1 MICKKLLSALFPLL
15 ITSLLGA
22 APGTVQERFQ
32 DQVGAVT
39 VAPVAESATLQL
51 PFITWGGD
59 TATFHA
65 NGGLKTRPGTI
76 FQKLG
81 LGFELTP
88 GDDFIGQVRN
98 YMSGKT
104 PYLRGTFRMMGL
116 ASEVIGSDPRTKG
129 VVVMQM
135 TWSAGDHMVGREAI
149 KQLGDLKGKRI
160 AIQNGGPHVGMLDD
174 VLRSA
179 NLGWDDIQV
188 VWASDLTGEKGPAAL
203 FRKDPEI
210 DACFVISPDMI
221 GLTGGL
227 DATGTGAEGTV
238 RGSRVVISTAQLSRS
253 IADVYVC
260 RKDYYDSHREQVT
273 KFVAGYLK
281 ACEEVVKMKN
291 AWEKGGSKEYEA
303 LLQMT
308 QDIYGADVIP
318 TLEEDAHGLIADCS
332 FVGYPGNVKFF
343 TAENNPV
350 GFESFQKNALDLA
363 ASRGYAKVR
372 SGLFPSGL
380 DYRSDTFLK
389 YLSVTDTTV
398 REKFDAEAALDEIE
412 ALGRGDVLDDRTL
425 LSFTI
430 SFEPNQTE
438 FSEEVYGPEFQR
450 VVELGSKFGNA
461 IIAIRG
467 HADPSK
473 ALIDFIKAGQ
483 AKGILK
489 REGSR
494 GNYRYFLNGKALDL
508 EDTGA
513 IMTLIERGE
522 FDGVEPNPRDTVQ
535 AALNLSRVR
544 AEKVRDSVVE
554 YAKRHGLELDKS
566 QIQPIG
572 VGIREPLIAKPG
584 NMAEAQTNMRVEFR
598 LVKVPAEVLTDSEFD
613 F

>member
-1 MICKKLLSALFPLL
+1 MIRMRTLPVLFPLL
-15 ITSLLGA
+15 FALLANLAAA
-22 APGTVQERFQ
+22 APQERFQ
-32 DQVGAVT
+32 DQVGPVT
-39 VAPVAESATLQL
+39 VGPVAAGSTIKL

-59 TATFHA
+59 TATFFA
-65 NGGLKTRPGTI
+65 NGGLKTKPGTI
-76 FQKLG
+76 FQRQG
-81 LGFELTP
+81 LNFELTP
-88 GDDFIGQVRN
+88 GDDFVGQVRD

-104 PYLRGTFRMMGL
+104 PYLRGTFRMIGL
-116 ASEVIGSDPRTKG
+116 ASEVIGSDARTKG

-188 VWASDLTGEKGPAAL
+188 VWAPDLTGDKGPAAM
-203 FRKDPEI
+203 FRKDSKI
-210 DACFVISPDMI
+210 DACFVITPDMI

-227 DATGTGAEGTV
+227 DGVGTGAEGTV
-238 RGSRVVISTAQLSRS
+238 RAAKVVISTAQLSRS

-260 RKDYYDSHREQVT
+260 RKDYYDSHREEVS

-281 ACEEVVKMKN
+281 ACEEVVKMKG
-291 AWEKGGSKEYEA
+291 AYEKGGSKEYEA

-318 TLEEDAHGLIADCS
+318 TLEEDAHGLISDCS

-343 TAENNPV
+343 TGENNPI

-363 ASRGYAKVR
+363 TSRGYAKVR
-372 SGLFPSGL
+372 SGLFPPGL

-389 YLSVTDTTV
+389 YLTVTDTTA
-398 REKFDAEAALDEIE
+398 RERFDAEAAREEIE
-412 ALGRGDVLDDRTL
+412 ALGRNDVLDDSTL

-438 FSEEVYGPEFQR
+438 FSEVVYGPEFQR

-473 ALIDFIKAGQ
+473 ALIDFIKAGT

-489 REGSR
+489 RQGSS
-494 GNYRYFLNGKALDL
+494 GNYRYFLNGQPLDL
-508 EDTGA
+508 EDTEA
-513 IMTLIERGE
+513 IMALIEQGV
-522 FDGVEPNPRDTVQ
+522 FDGVTPNPRDTVQ

-554 YAKRHGLELDKS
+554 YAKRHGLELDRS

-572 VGIREPLIAKPG
+572 VGIREPLVSKPG
-584 NMAEAQTNMRVEFR
+584 SMAEAQMNMRVEFR
-598 LVKVPAEVLTDSEFD
+598 LVKVPAEVMTDSEFD